1 MRETWLSGTNVL
13 SPKNNFG
20 FDLAAVE
27 AAAKKHEALGTN
39 IFAYEKRVRAVV
51 TVAVELEAK
60 EMNNVQT
67 LLKKH

>member
-1 MRETWLSGTNVL
+1 MKEKLIRQRKLEQ
-13 SPKNNFG
+13 
-20 FDLAAVE
+20 LAASW

-39 IFAYEKRVRAVV
+39 IFTYEKRVQAM
-51 TVAVELEAK
+51 VAVAVGLETK